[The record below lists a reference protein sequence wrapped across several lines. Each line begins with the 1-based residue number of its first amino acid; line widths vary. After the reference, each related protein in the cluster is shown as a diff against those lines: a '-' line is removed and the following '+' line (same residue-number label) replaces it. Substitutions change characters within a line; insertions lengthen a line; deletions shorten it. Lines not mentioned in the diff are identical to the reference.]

1 MKPKTTKNTKNNL
14 LTPQKYSKKN
24 VKFTID
30 STDNKIT
37 FYAQNMEGF
46 PIKTYGLELSLADL
60 EKMEEF
66 ENINFKNY
74 E

>member
-1 MKPKTTKNTKNNL
+1 MHNL
-14 LTPQKYSKKN
+14 
-24 VKFTID
+24 
-30 STDNKIT
+30 
-37 FYAQNMEGF
+37 EGF